1 MNVPE
6 LALTRQYAEIAE
18 ELAGA
23 FAQVLSTQRFASGP
37 RVAELEEK
45 LAAYCQARFAVG
57 VASGTDALF
66 VALLA
71 LGVGPGDE
79 VITTPFTF
87 FATAGAVHR
96 VGARPVF
103 VDIHH
108 STFNLDPELVAAA
121 VTERTRALIP
131 VHLYGQVADMD
142 PLLALAKEH
151 DLAVIE
157 DAAQAVGATYR
168 DRRAG
173 SFGRAGCL
181 SFYPTKN
188 LGACGEAG
196 MLITS
201 DEALA
206 ESARLLRNHGMTQ
219 QYLHYCVGFNS
230 RMDELQAAVLLV
242 KLQHLSA
249 WNEARRERAATY
261 SRLLAK
267 VPEVVPPAVDAPD
280 GGHIF
285 HQYVIRAPRRD
296 ALLEHLRARGVGA
309 RVFYPYPLHLQPCFA
324 SLGYREGDFPEA
336 ERAAREVLALPL
348 YPELRAD
355 EQEYVVETLADFY
368 RGSTAR
374 LSSPKSGSPR
384 PEPAEGRG

>member
-45 LAAYCQARFAVG
+45 LAAYCQVRFAVG
-57 VASGTDALF
+57 VASGTDALL

-103 VDIHH
+103 VDIRPD
-108 STFNLDPELVAAA
+108 TFNLDPELIPAA

-142 PLLALAKEH
+142 PLLALAEGR
-151 DLAVIE
+151 DLPIIE

-168 DRRAG
+168 GRRAG
-173 SFGRAGCL
+173 SFGRAACL

-188 LGACGEAG
+188 LGAYGEAG
-196 MLITS
+196 MLVTS
-201 DEALA
+201 DEGLA
-206 ESARLLRNHGMTQ
+206 ERARLLRNHGMTQ

-242 KLQHLSA
+242 KLRRLEA
-249 WNEARRERAATY
+249 WNQARRERAATY
-261 SRLLAK
+261 TKLLAE
-267 VPEVVPPAVDAPD
+267 VPEVTAPAVDARCE
-280 GGHIF
+280 HIF

-324 SLGYREGDFPEA
+324 GLGYREGDFPEA
-336 ERAAREVLALPL
+336 ERTAREVLALPL
-348 YPELRAD
+348 YPELRVD
-355 EQEYVVETLADFY
+355 EQEYVVATLAEFY
-368 RGSTAR
+368 RGST
-374 LSSPKSGSPR
+374 GSPR
-384 PEPAEGRG
+384 PERAEGRG

>member
-23 FAQVLSTQRFASGP
+23 FAQVLSAQRFASGP

-45 LAAYCQARFAVG
+45 LASYCQVRFAVG
-57 VASGTDALF
+57 VASGTDALL

-108 STFNLDPELVAAA
+108 STFNLNHELIPAA

-142 PLLALAKEH
+142 PLLAFARAH

-168 DRRAG
+168 GQRAG
-173 SFGRAGCL
+173 SFGRAACL

-188 LGACGEAG
+188 LGAYGEAG
-196 MLITS
+196 MLLTS

-242 KLQHLSA
+242 KLRRLEA
-249 WNEARRERAATY
+249 WNQARRERASTY
-261 SRLLAK
+261 TRLLAE
-267 VPEVVPPAVDAPD
+267 VPEVVPPAVDPREPASPSTLLGTVSLSNGPMRA

-324 SLGYREGDFPEA
+324 RLGYREGDFPEA

-348 YPELRAD
+348 YPELRGD

-368 RGSTAR
+368 RG
-374 LSSPKSGSPR
+374 
-384 PEPAEGRG
+384 